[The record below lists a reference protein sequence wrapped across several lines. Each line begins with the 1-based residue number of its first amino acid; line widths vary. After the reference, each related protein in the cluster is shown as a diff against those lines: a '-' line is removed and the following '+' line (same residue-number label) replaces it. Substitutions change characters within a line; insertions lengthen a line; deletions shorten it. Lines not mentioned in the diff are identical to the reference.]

1 MQPILYLVVPCYN
14 EEEVLPETVHR
25 LTDKLDSMTQ
35 GGIISGDSRMI
46 FVDDGSKDKTWQLI
60 EAFHKENP
68 YVCGLK
74 LSRNR
79 GHQNAL
85 LAGLM
90 HAKEPAD
97 CVISLD
103 ADLQD
108 DVDAID
114 RFVEKYTEGC
124 DVVYGVR
131 NKRETDTFFKRT
143 TARGFYTFM
152 KKMGVDVVYDHA
164 DYRLMSRRALEALAD
179 SIRQYGLIQPITVRK
194 LDSGYYQIIA
204 GERRWRASR
213 LAGLTEVPV
222 RVIEADDRRTAELA
236 LVENLQ
242 REDLNPIEEA
252 KGYKLLIEEY
262 GLTQED
268 AARSVGRSRPAVTNA
283 MRLLMLTPPVME
295 MVEKGKLSAGHARA
309 ILSVSEPSK
318 QLAAANE
325 IIKKN
330 YSVRKAEQL
339 AARIAREPRQAPEE
353 SGEISVDYAAE
364 ISNELSKKLGR
375 KVKLIDGKRNG
386 KIEIEFYGADDREAL
401 IEKLLKL

>member
-1 MQPILYLVVPCYN
+1 M
-14 EEEVLPETVHR
+14 
-25 LTDKLDSMTQ
+25 
-35 GGIISGDSRMI
+35 
-46 FVDDGSKDKTWQLI
+46 
-60 EAFHKENP
+60 A
-68 YVCGLK
+68 
-74 LSRNR
+74 
-79 GHQNAL
+79 
-85 LAGLM
+85 
-90 HAKEPAD
+90 AKEKKGLGTGLGVLFGAD
-97 CVISLD
+97 EFDDEAEQLTLPISK
-103 ADLQD
+103 
-108 DVDAID
+108 
-114 RFVEKYTEGC
+114 VEPRSEQP
-124 DVVYGVR
+124 
-131 NKRETDTFFKRT
+131 REYFDQE
-143 TARGFYTFM
+143 
-152 KKMGVDVVYDHA
+152 
-164 DYRLMSRRALEALAD
+164 ALEALAD

-339 AARIAREPRQAPEE
+339 SARIAREPRQAPEE

>member
-1 MQPILYLVVPCYN
+1 M
-14 EEEVLPETVHR
+14 
-25 LTDKLDSMTQ
+25 
-35 GGIISGDSRMI
+35 
-46 FVDDGSKDKTWQLI
+46 
-60 EAFHKENP
+60 A
-68 YVCGLK
+68 
-74 LSRNR
+74 
-79 GHQNAL
+79 
-85 LAGLM
+85 
-90 HAKEPAD
+90 AKEKKGLGTGLGVLFGAD
-97 CVISLD
+97 EFDDEAEQLTLPISK
-103 ADLQD
+103 
-108 DVDAID
+108 
-114 RFVEKYTEGC
+114 VEPRSEQP
-124 DVVYGVR
+124 
-131 NKRETDTFFKRT
+131 REYFDQE
-143 TARGFYTFM
+143 
-152 KKMGVDVVYDHA
+152 
-164 DYRLMSRRALEALAD
+164 ALEALAD

-339 AARIAREPRQAPEE
+339 AARIAREPRQASEG

>member
-1 MQPILYLVVPCYN
+1 M
-14 EEEVLPETVHR
+14 
-25 LTDKLDSMTQ
+25 
-35 GGIISGDSRMI
+35 
-46 FVDDGSKDKTWQLI
+46 
-60 EAFHKENP
+60 A
-68 YVCGLK
+68 
-74 LSRNR
+74 
-79 GHQNAL
+79 
-85 LAGLM
+85 
-90 HAKEPAD
+90 AKEKKGLGTGLGVLFGAD
-97 CVISLD
+97 EFDDEAEQLTLPISK
-103 ADLQD
+103 
-108 DVDAID
+108 
-114 RFVEKYTEGC
+114 VEPRSEQP
-124 DVVYGVR
+124 
-131 NKRETDTFFKRT
+131 REYFDQE
-143 TARGFYTFM
+143 
-152 KKMGVDVVYDHA
+152 
-164 DYRLMSRRALEALAD
+164 ALEALAD

-222 RVIEADDRRTAELA
+222 RVIEANDRRTAELA

-252 KGYKLLIEEY
+252 KGFKMLIEEY